1 MASSIAIRRRISD
14 ITQCP
19 ICLDVLDTPK
29 SLPCLHTFC
38 LRCLQLTFAADY
50 PGDVAVCPVCR
61 QDFQLPAGGLAAL
74 PRNFTLDVLVELC
87 TPARPSSAPS
97 SLVMTSVDKSRE
109 VVTGT
114 EHIEKKNDTMLAV
127 SEKGVPAAKT
137 TSGN

>member
-1 MASSIAIRRRISD
+1 M
-14 ITQCP
+14 
-19 ICLDVLDTPK
+19 
-29 SLPCLHTFC
+29 
-38 LRCLQLTFAADY
+38 
-50 PGDVAVCPVCR
+50 
-61 QDFQLPAGGLAAL
+61 
-74 PRNFTLDVLVELC
+74 ELC